1 MLTIPSKKDTIHIA
15 TKPMTEEFIIGEMLK
30 QLIEDRTDL
39 SVEITKGVGGGTSNI
54 HPAMVK
60 GDFDMYPE
68 YTGTSWSFVL
78 KKKEIPEHDILY
90 KELIR
95 EYKQQYHLE
104 WTGLYGFN
112 NTYGIAVTKET
123 AQRYHLKT
131 YADLASV
138 SSRMSFGAEYD
149 YYERDDGYDAM
160 VKANDFHFKKSVD
173 LDIGLKYDALLKG
186 EVDAILVFTTDGR
199 ISDPAIVVL
208 QDESNYFEK
217 YYAGTVVRE
226 ETLAAYPQL
235 RSVLELLNGQ
245 ISEKEMAEMNNDVET
260 KGRNE
265 ADVARDFLV
274 KKQLLEVTK

>member
-1 MLTIPSKKDTIHIA
+1 M
-15 TKPMTEEFIIGEMLK
+15 
-30 QLIEDRTDL
+30 
-39 SVEITKGVGGGTSNI
+39 
-54 HPAMVK
+54 
-60 GDFDMYPE
+60 
-68 YTGTSWSFVL
+68 
-78 KKKEIPEHDILY
+78 
-90 KELIR
+90 
-95 EYKQQYHLE
+95 
-104 WTGLYGFN
+104 
-112 NTYGIAVTKET
+112 
-123 AQRYHLKT
+123 
-131 YADLASV
+131 
-138 SSRMSFGAEYD
+138 
-149 YYERDDGYDAM
+149 
-160 VKANDFHFKKSVD
+160 D

-226 ETLAAYPQL
+226 ETLATYPQL

-245 ISEKEMAEMNNDVET
+245 ITEKEMAEMNNDVET